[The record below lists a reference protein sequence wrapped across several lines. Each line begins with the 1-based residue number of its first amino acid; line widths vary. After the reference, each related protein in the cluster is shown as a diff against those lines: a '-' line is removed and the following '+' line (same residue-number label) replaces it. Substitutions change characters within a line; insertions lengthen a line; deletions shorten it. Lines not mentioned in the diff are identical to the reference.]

1 MLCYVMYVCWTQTDR
16 QTRKPRQAS
25 VAVGRIYVIQA
36 MRPANNNNNNSSST
50 AIIDTT
56 GPLYRKILRQSYDH
70 LAIMPKIPST

>member
-36 MRPANNNNNNSSST
+36 MRPANNNNNNNST

-56 GPLYRKILRQSYDH
+56 GPLYRKILDNLTIILR
-70 LAIMPKIPST
+70 